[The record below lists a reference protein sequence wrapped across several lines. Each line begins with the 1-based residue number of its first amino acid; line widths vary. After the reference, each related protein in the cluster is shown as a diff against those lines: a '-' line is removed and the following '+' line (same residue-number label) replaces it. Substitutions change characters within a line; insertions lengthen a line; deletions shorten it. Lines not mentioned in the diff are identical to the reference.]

1 MKKRLNLLTLLLAV
15 AFGIHS
21 LSFLGENL
29 YDFVEGFNEGYND
42 ARERHNK
49 GTEDRT
55 TALSL
60 KIYPEKQGMIVDSVY
75 NTKTQTWI
83 PSRISGTTVLVEESK
98 ASKLYLTIGR
108 LLMLPVSVLCIVVI
122 VCFIKVILAV
132 NKSIIFDIVNV
143 RRLRIMG
150 LSFIIIFLL
159 VFIINYYHLQLARSM
174 IEIPDYRIGGAY
186 IYSAFSLILGIL
198 SFIVGEIFAI
208 GLRLKEENEF
218 TI

>member
-1 MKKRLNLLTLLLAV
+1 MKKRLNLLTIVLAV

-29 YDFVEGFNEGYND
+29 YDFVVDFKAGMESSTSL
-42 ARERHNK
+42 R
-49 GTEDRT
+49 TETGVSTRP
-55 TALSL
+55 LSL
-60 KIYPEKQGMIVDSVY
+60 RIYPESQSILTDSIY
-75 NTKTQTWI
+75 NAKTQTWM
-83 PSRISGTTVLVEESK
+83 PSRISGTTVTVEETKSSMLNT
-98 ASKLYLTIGR
+98 AISS
-108 LLMLPVSVLCIVVI
+108 LLVIPLLILSIVAI

-132 NKSIIFDIVNV
+132 NKSIIFDKVNV

-150 LSFIIIFLL
+150 LSFVIIFLL
-159 VFIINYYHLQLARSM
+159 AFILDYYYLQLIRSM
-174 IEIPDYRIGGAY
+174 VEIPYYRIGGAY